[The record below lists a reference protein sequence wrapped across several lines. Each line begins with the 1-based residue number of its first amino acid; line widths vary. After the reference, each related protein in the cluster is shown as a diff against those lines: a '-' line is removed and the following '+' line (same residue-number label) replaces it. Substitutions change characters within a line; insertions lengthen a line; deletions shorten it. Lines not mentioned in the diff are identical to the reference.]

1 MSDQM
6 ADLVKMLDAIDE
18 KTPFEE
24 FKTVFVKCEATAKAW
39 NDLQRTC
46 TSRASEASRG
56 KRASDPAEK
65 KEKKKP
71 KVQKKGS
78 DDELDGDEIEHDEQ

>member
-1 MSDQM
+1 M
-6 ADLVKMLDAIDE
+6 AELVKQLDAIGE
-18 KTPFEE
+18 TRPFEE
-24 FKTVFVKCEATAKAW
+24 FKAMFVKCDAAAKAW

-78 DDELDGDEIEHDEQ
+78 DDDMDGEELEIDE